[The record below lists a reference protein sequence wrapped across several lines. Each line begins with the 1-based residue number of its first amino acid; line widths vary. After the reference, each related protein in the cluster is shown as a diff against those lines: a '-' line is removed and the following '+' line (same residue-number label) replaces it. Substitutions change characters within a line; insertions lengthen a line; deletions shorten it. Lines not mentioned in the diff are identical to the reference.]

1 MLDQAPKCTP
11 YRAVHMARQ
20 LVAKCS
26 VGGKIAVGSLHSV
39 VVKANTLGA
48 HAHVGGKKCRQGQS
62 IQRATW
68 RVQPA
73 GVQPAGVFRGC
84 KPAKM
89 QPSATAAPHMPL

>member
-48 HAHVGGKKCRQGQS
+48 HAHALATAWHCRWQEVPP
-62 IQRATW
+62 RAEYT
-68 RVQPA
+68 A
-73 GVQPAGVFRGC
+73 GDMA
-84 KPAKM
+84 
-89 QPSATAAPHMPL
+89 SATSGSATSGSFSRLQACQNAA